1 MSDRIE
7 NEGRERR
14 EFVRKSL
21 YVAPAI
27 LTLQAYSAVAKAGS
41 VKSTDVREPITKSD
55 RFEQRSAKLERKSEQ
70 RRQRFEEKRAQRR
83 EKFELKFRESRN
95 GKGPKDVR

>member
-7 NEGRERR
+7 DEGRERR

-27 LTLQAYSAVAKAGS
+27 LTLRAYPAVAKAGS
-41 VKSTDVREPITKSD
+41 VKPEATPEPVTTKSD
-55 RFEQRSAKLERKSEQ
+55 RFEERT
-70 RRQRFEEKRAQRR
+70 QRFQEKRAEKR
-83 EKFELKFRESRN
+83 EKFELKFGESKN
-95 GKGPKDVR
+95 GKGPKEIR